1 MNQLRVLFAAAEVTP
16 IAKVGGLAD
25 VVGALPI
32 ALRRLGLDV
41 RIVLPRYE
49 QIDPARL
56 GCVDRGDVTVTVS
69 EGQFKV
75 KVWAGVLPQTD
86 VPVFF
91 LDNGSFLSQ
100 GPIYFEQSAADG
112 SFVEFRR
119 FLFFDLA
126 VAAFLQTFPW
136 QPHILHCHDWQTGL
150 LPALTAGQ
158 YPSVFTIHNLAMQGG
173 WAAKDILTFA
183 LLDDAPHPALSF
195 RDRNGDLNL
204 LGTAIISADRVNT
217 VSPSYAE
224 EILTPALGVGLEGL
238 LAQHRQKLSGILNG
252 IDTDRFDP
260 VHDPAIVPYD
270 ARHLERKREN
280 RVRLLQRFKLTGAGP
295 IFGFVG
301 RLTEQKGS
309 ELIVANREFFARNGA
324 NLVLLGKGLK
334 AFEAEAEQLTK
345 QLVGQAGVVIGF
357 DATLAQQIYAG
368 SDFFLMPSYFE
379 PCGLGQLI
387 ALRYGTVPVVRATGG
402 LRDTVQDI
410 QGDDG
415 TGITFAEYTPAGLAA
430 GLYRALALYQD
441 TNAFRAAQQR
451 AMAQDFS
458 WNQSA
463 QQYANLYHE
472 LLPSAAGRGTLIA

>member
-1 MNQLRVLFAAAEVTP
+1 MNQPRVLFAAAEVTP

-32 ALRRLGLDV
+32 ALRRLGFDV

-56 GCVDRGDVTVTVS
+56 GCVERGDVTVTVS
-69 EGQFKV
+69 EGRFPV
-75 KVWAGVLPQTD
+75 KVWEGALPQTD

-91 LDNGSFLSQ
+91 LENDAFLSR
-100 GPIYFEQSAADG
+100 GPIYFEQSAAEG

-119 FLFFDLA
+119 FLFYDLA
-126 VAAFLQTFPW
+126 VAAFLQTSPW
-136 QPHILHCHDWQTGL
+136 QPDILHCHDWQTGL
-150 LPALTAGQ
+150 LPALTAGR
-158 YPSVFTIHNLAMQGG
+158 YPSVFTIHNLAMQGK
-173 WAAKDILTFA
+173 WAAKDILTF
-183 LLDDAPHPALSF
+183 LVLDDASRPAWSF

-224 EILTPALGVGLEGL
+224 EILTPALGGGLEEL
-238 LAQHRQKLSGILNG
+238 LTQHRQKLSGILNG

-260 VHDPAIVPYD
+260 AHDPAIVSYD
-270 ARHLERKREN
+270 AQHLERKREN
-280 RVRLLQRFKLTGAGP
+280 RLRLLKRFQLTGEGP
-295 IFGFVG
+295 VFGFVG

-309 ELIVANREFFARNGA
+309 ELIVASREFFTRNGA
-324 NLVLLGKGLK
+324 SLVMLGKGLK
-334 AFEAEAEQLTK
+334 AFEAEAEQLAK
-345 QLVGQAGVVIGF
+345 QLAGRAGVVIGF

-387 ALRYGTVPVVRATGG
+387 ALRYGTIPVVRATGG
-402 LRDTVQDI
+402 LRDTVKDI
-410 QGDDG
+410 QGDGG
-415 TGITFAEYTPAGLAA
+415 TGITFDDYAPAGLAA
-430 GLYRALALYQD
+430 GLHRALTLYRD
-441 TNAFRAAQQR
+441 TVAFRAVQQR

-463 QQYANLYHE
+463 QRYANLYRE
-472 LLPSAAGRGTLIA
+472 LLPAAVGRATLAV